1 MAKCKKC
8 GKMGLFLKLNKE
20 GLCNECASNVVK
32 IASRITN
39 IDKELK
45 MQDKQFAKLTAAEEK
60 YEENGDINNIISVY
74 EEVFIKEKSTLVTQ
88 SRWFKLADLYVKN
101 GQNDKAWAWLNQL
114 AILHP
119 DYTAKIEEKRY
130 KILKKENKHLEDAMI
145 HLMASIG
152 YSEGNA
158 GPLAY
163 YNAYGRNKF
172 LKEVPSLIKKLKWE
186 ESDIEKLEKILSDS
200 ISQKKF
206 DYKKMVSSVKDFVNS
221 KNK

>member
-8 GKMGLFLKLNKE
+8 GKSGLFLKLNSV
-20 GLCNECASNVVK
+20 GLCNDCASIAAKTVVRT
-32 IASRITN
+32 SS
-39 IDKELK
+39 IDAEIKR
-45 MQDKQFAKLTAAEEK
+45 QDKHLDKLTAAEEK
-60 YEENGDINNIISVY
+60 YAEDGDINKIISVY
-74 EEVFIKEKSTLVTQ
+74 EDVFIKEKSTLITQ

-114 AILHP
+114 AGLHP
-119 DYTAKIEEKRY
+119 DYMAKIEEKRY

-145 HLMASIG
+145 HLMASVG

-172 LKEVPSLIKKLKWE
+172 LKEAPSLIKKLKWD
-186 ESDIEKLEKILSDS
+186 ESDIDKLEKILSCS

-206 DYKKMVSSVKDFVNS
+206 DYNKMASGVKAFVNS